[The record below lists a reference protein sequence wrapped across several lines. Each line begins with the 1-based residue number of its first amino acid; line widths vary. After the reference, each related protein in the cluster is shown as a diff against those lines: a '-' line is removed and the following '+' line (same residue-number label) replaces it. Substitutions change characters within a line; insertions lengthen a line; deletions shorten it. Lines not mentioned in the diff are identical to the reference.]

1 MLKDTTNETLE
12 AKEMN
17 EDEATEAKAKTIF
30 TDEDKKMQFYENLRK
45 KVTGFSAGKGGKK
58 FGALT
63 EYLFVL
69 PDLFILVCR
78 LAVDDRVP
86 NRKKV
91 IAGAILTY
99 LVLPFDII
107 PDFIPVIGHVDDLVL
122 AVLGLNMIFNDIDKQ
137 ILLDNW
143 SGKGDILELLQTVTA
158 KADQFLDKN
167 ILDKLKKWINKKV

>member
-1 MLKDTTNETLE
+1 MLKDKTDETLDT
-12 AKEMN
+12 KEMD
-17 EDEATEAKAKTIF
+17 EDEAARIKAKVIF
-30 TDEDKKMQFYENLRK
+30 TDEDKKMKFYEHLRK
-45 KVTGFSAGKGGKK
+45 KVTRFSSGKAGKKGGVM
-58 FGALT
+58 A

-107 PDFIPVIGHVDDLVL
+107 PDFIPVIGHIDDLVL
-122 AVLGLNMIFNDIDKQ
+122 VVLGLNMIFNDIDEQ

-143 SGKGDILELLQTVTA
+143 SGKGDILQLLQTVTA
-158 KADQFLDKN
+158 KAEQFLDKN
-167 ILDKLKKWINKKV
+167 ILNKIKKWINKKA